1 MQKCLRCRK
10 LGSITFQEATILHRA
25 EGKGSEGVLRIRD
38 ELPFLNVL
46 PELLGM
52 SQNDTALG
60 RRC

>member
-1 MQKCLRCRK
+1 MQKCLRHRK
-10 LGSITFQEATILHRA
+10 LGSITFQEATLLRCA
-25 EGKGSEGVLRIRD
+25 EGNGSEGFLRIRD
-38 ELPFLNVL
+38 EFPFLNVL

>member
-1 MQKCLRCRK
+1 MQKCLRRRK
-10 LGSITFQEATILHRA
+10 LGSITFQEATLLRRA
-25 EGKGSEGVLRIRD
+25 EGKGSEGFLRIRD